1 MKKGDDISGKDILS
15 LTQFNKSSIQIILKR
30 TDQILQLMKKNK
42 CSDVLKGSVVAL
54 LFFEPSTRTFNSFS
68 SAAQRLGAGIIS
80 LRDRSI
86 SSMVKGETLEDTTRI
101 YSGYADAIIVR
112 GPEKG
117 TAQRVADAADIPVIN
132 AGDGIGEHPTQTF
145 LDLYTIQKKFRTLS
159 GLRIAMVGDLKNGRT
174 IHSLL
179 RGLAYFPNNTVYL
192 LAPKQLRLGRELVDE
207 LAKKITIVEIQNV
220 RDLPND
226 MHVWYW
232 TRIQK
237 ERFKTQ
243 KEYLILK
250 NSFILT
256 PKLLHERAMKHTIIM
271 HPLPRVNEI
280 DPQVDKDPRAY
291 YFQQARNGLFVRM
304 ALLSLVLGKRVR

>member
-117 TAQRVADAADIPVIN
+117 TAQRVADVADIPVIN

-243 KEYLILK
+243 KEYLKLK

>member
-207 LAKKITIVEIQNV
+207 LAKNITIVEIQNV

-243 KEYLILK
+243 KEYLKLK

>member
-1 MKKGDDISGKDILS
+1 
-15 LTQFNKSSIQIILKR
+15 
-30 TDQILQLMKKNK
+30 
-42 CSDVLKGSVVAL
+42 
-54 LFFEPSTRTFNSFS
+54 
-68 SAAQRLGAGIIS
+68 
-80 LRDRSI
+80 
-86 SSMVKGETLEDTTRI
+86 
-101 YSGYADAIIVR
+101 
-112 GPEKG
+112 
-117 TAQRVADAADIPVIN
+117 
-132 AGDGIGEHPTQTF
+132 
-145 LDLYTIQKKFRTLS
+145 
-159 GLRIAMVGDLKNGRT
+159 MVGDLKNGRT

-207 LAKKITIVEIQNV
+207 LAKNITIVEIQNV

-243 KEYLILK
+243 KEYLKLK

>member
-243 KEYLILK
+243 KEYLKLK